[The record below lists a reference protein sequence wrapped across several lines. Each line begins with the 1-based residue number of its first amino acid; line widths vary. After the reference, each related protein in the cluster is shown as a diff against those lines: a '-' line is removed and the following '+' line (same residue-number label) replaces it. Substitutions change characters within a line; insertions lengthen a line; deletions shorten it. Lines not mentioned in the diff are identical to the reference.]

1 MKSTLIA
8 AIAVMNAGLLCSTLT
23 LASESHASESLA
35 KEVAPIE
42 TTLSDAERAMVAWVD
57 ERDEQILAE
66 LSRHVDMNTGTGNI
80 DGLNQYRD
88 LLESELSS
96 LGLSTQTHSSAP
108 LEVLTCEGGQVNIAD
123 HLSATLTGGDGQKV
137 LINGHMDTVFSADDE
152 FQSLKIEDDGT
163 LKGPGVAD
171 MKGGIVIMLNALRA
185 IKDQGLLDDVNLTVL
200 FNSDEEIGSLG
211 SRELIETLAKQHD
224 IGLVF
229 EGSYN
234 NLVTRA
240 RKGLGQAR
248 LKVTGR
254 ESHAGGA
261 HEEGVSANLELAHK
275 VVNIEALTDYSE
287 KLTVNTG
294 VMAGGEKRNT
304 VPGCADAYVDM
315 RFPTREGG
323 DQLKEG
329 IQKIAGTQYT
339 SNAKYPGLPK
349 TESWAVLHRPVKP
362 QHPKVDSLIGQA
374 MGISV
379 LVGDPIAGTR
389 YSGGGTDGSIA
400 QGVGLP
406 TMDSLG
412 MDGKGA
418 HSSREMS
425 TVKSLIER
433 TKLAAI
439 MLARELHKSAN

>member
-1 MKSTLIA
+1 MTTIKAFISAMLVIA
-8 AIAVMNAGLLCSTLT
+8 ASQPTYAMADDIAPLN
-23 LASESHASESLA
+23 
-35 KEVAPIE
+35 
-42 TTLSDAERAMVAWVD
+42 TTLSDVEQAMVSWVD
-57 ERDEQILAE
+57 ERKAE
-66 LSRHVDMNTGTGNI
+66 MLTELRNHVEINTGTDNI
-80 DGLNQYRD
+80 QGLDAYRT
-88 LLESELSS
+88 LLEKELTA
-96 LGLSTQTHSSAP
+96 LGFETQTHSSP
-108 LEVLTCEGGQVNIAD
+108 PIEVLSCEGGQVNIAD
-123 HLSATLTGGDGQKV
+123 HLSARIKGGSGQRV
-137 LINGHMDTVFSADDE
+137 LINGHMDTVFSADNE
-152 FQSLKIEDDGT
+152 FQTLKVEADGT

-185 IKDQGLLDDVNLTVL
+185 LKKQGLLDNTNLTVL

-211 SRELIETLAKQHD
+211 SRALIESMAKQHD

-248 LKVTGR
+248 IKVIGR

-261 HEEGVSANLELAHK
+261 HEQGVSANLELAHK
-275 VVNIEALTDYSE
+275 IIDIESLTDYSK

-315 RFPTREGG
+315 RFPTKEEGEA
-323 DQLKEG
+323 LKASIKEMAA
-329 IQKIAGTQYT
+329 KTHT
-339 SNAKYPGLPK
+339 SNLNYPELPK
-349 TESWAVLHRPVKP
+349 TDSWAVLHRPVKSE
-362 QHPKVDSLIGQA
+362 HPTVDALIAEA
-374 MGISV
+374 MGVSV
-379 LVGDPIAGTR
+379 LVGEPIAGTR

-418 HSSREMS
+418 HSSREES
-425 TVKSLIER
+425 TLKSLIER
-433 TKLAAI
+433 TKLASI
-439 MLARELHKSAN
+439 MLARQLHKQKTVNK